1 MSRTEIRVSGYGGQ
15 GVILSGYIIGKANAI
30 FNKQHATLTQS
41 FGPEARGSACS
52 AQVILSDSP
61 IHYPYIRKPN
71 ILISMS
77 QEAYNKF
84 EPNLDENGLL
94 LIDEDLVKSAKAR
107 DNIQLFPVPATRLA
121 EELGRKIVLNIVML
135 GFFTAVTGLID
146 KEAMGEAVL
155 SSVPKG
161 TEELNKKAFDTGYEY
176 GVKLREKKPATTKAG
191 KPAKQT
197 AGKPAKTKAG
207 KVTKKPPAKQTA
219 GRTTKAGKAGGPKAA
234 AKPSKQ
240 TAGKPAPKKKS

>member
-61 IHYPYIRKPN
+61 IHYPYIKKPN
-71 ILISMS
+71 VLISMS

-84 EPNLDENGLL
+84 EPNLDSNGLL
-94 LIDEDLVKSAKAR
+94 LIDEDLVKSARAR
-107 DNIQLFPVPATRLA
+107 DNIQLYPVPATRLA

-146 KEAMGEAVL
+146 KEAMNEAVL

-176 GVKLREKKPATTKAG
+176 GIKFIEKTQPATK
-191 KPAKQT
+191 
-197 AGKPAKTKAG
+197 
-207 KVTKKPPAKQTA
+207 KVSK
-219 GRTTKAGKAGGPKAA
+219 GKAASTKSPKQKTPSKAA
-234 AKPSKQ
+234 AKKQ
-240 TAGKPAPKKKS
+240 TKTTTTTKAAS